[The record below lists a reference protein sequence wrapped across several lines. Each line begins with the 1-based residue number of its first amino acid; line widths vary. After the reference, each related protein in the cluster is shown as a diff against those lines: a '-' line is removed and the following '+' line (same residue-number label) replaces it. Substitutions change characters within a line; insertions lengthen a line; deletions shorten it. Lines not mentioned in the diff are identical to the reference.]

1 MGFEYR
7 YRSMMVYTYRGYK
20 FRKTQTLGP
29 DGRHIYQ
36 INDDPIDVPLERM
49 ELTTIAKTKAY
60 IDQLIEKDMA
70 TLQTREDK
78 IDRILDI
85 LERVNK
91 IATEGNQECRIR
103 FDIIIKPKEDTND

>member
-29 DGRHIYQ
+29 DGRHVYQ
-36 INDDPIDVPLERM
+36 INDDSIEERM
-49 ELTTIAKTKAY
+49 DLTTIKKTRAY

-103 FDIIIKPKEDTND
+103 VDIIIKPKEDTND

>member
-29 DGRHIYQ
+29 DGRHVYQ
-36 INDDPIDVPLERM
+36 INDDSIEERM
-49 ELTTIAKTKAY
+49 DLTTIKKTRAY

-91 IATEGNQECRIR
+91 ITTEGNQECRIR
-103 FDIIIKPKEDTND
+103 VDIIIKPKEDTND

>member
-1 MGFEYR
+1 MGFQYKYR
-7 YRSMMVYTYRGYK
+7 NMMVYSYRGYK
-20 FRKTQTLGP
+20 FRKTQTLGT
-29 DGRHIYQ
+29 DGRHVYQ
-36 INDDPIDVPLERM
+36 INDDSIEERM
-49 ELTTIAKTKAY
+49 DLTTIKKTRAY

-103 FDIIIKPKEDTND
+103 VDIIIKPKEDTND

>member
-1 MGFEYR
+1 
-7 YRSMMVYTYRGYK
+7 MVYSHRGYK
-20 FRKTQTLGP
+20 FRKTQTLGT
-29 DGRHIYQ
+29 DGRHVYQ
-36 INDDPIDVPLERM
+36 INDDSIEERM
-49 ELTTIAKTKAY
+49 DLTTIKKTRAY

-103 FDIIIKPKEDTND
+103 VDIIIKPKEDTND

>member
-20 FRKTQTLGP
+20 FRKTQILGS
-29 DGRHIYQ
+29 DGRHVYQ
-36 INDDPIDVPLERM
+36 INDDSIEERM
-49 ELTTIAKTKAY
+49 DLTTIKKTRAY

>member
-20 FRKTQTLGP
+20 FRKTQTLGS
-29 DGRHIYQ
+29 DGRHVYQ
-36 INDDPIDVPLERM
+36 INDDSIEERM
-49 ELTTIAKTKAY
+49 DLTTIKKTRAY

-70 TLQTREDK
+70 TPQTQEDK

-103 FDIIIKPKEDTND
+103 VDIIIKPKEDTND

>member
-1 MGFEYR
+1 MGFQYKYR
-7 YRSMMVYTYRGYK
+7 NMMVYSHRGYK
-20 FRKTQTLGP
+20 FRKTQILGT
-29 DGRHIYQ
+29 DGRHVYQ
-36 INDDPIDVPLERM
+36 INDDSIEERM
-49 ELTTIAKTKAY
+49 DLTTIKKTRAY

-103 FDIIIKPKEDTND
+103 VDIIIKPKEDTND